1 MRKVIVDVKSYGRCS
16 ANLAQTA
23 SDLINSRTVRKG
35 STNELLRSGIQPHEE
50 TGDVDPQFSRF
61 PHEANKRIELAKKCA
76 GEAAKAAQTAQAG
89 TATE

>member
-35 STNELLRSGIQPHEE
+35 SSNELLRSGIQPHEE
-50 TGDVDPQFSRF
+50 TGDVDPLFSRF
-61 PHEANKRIELAKKCA
+61 PHEANRRIELAKKRA
-76 GEAAKAAQTAQAG
+76 GEAAKAAQTAEKG